1 MSQYQPLYYSSNNSN
16 RLPLTPNSI
25 SPPSSDSRECTVN
38 EIPEQSNLN
47 SSDSL
52 HEFPQE
58 ITWLFF
64 RDNKWVPFQSNN
76 HYKIEQAFTLGGI
89 YQLLQFNVR
98 ECVWGEIEYVFEC
111 VCNDCISIKKNE

>member
-1 MSQYQPLYYSSNNSN
+1 MNQYQPLYYTSNNSN

-25 SPPSSDSRECTVN
+25 SPPSSDSRDCTLN
-38 EIPEQSNLN
+38 EIPEQPN

-52 HEFPQE
+52 HDFPQE

-89 YQLLQFNVR
+89 YQIIYNLMNI
-98 ECVWGEIEYVFEC
+98 C
-111 VCNDCISIKKNE
+111 